1 MSDGPGSD
9 PPAKYDRHR
18 VVAWMAAYSILAILP
33 MVIAL
38 LGPLPAPRPFF
49 VEFGVGLGFLGISIL
64 ALQFVTSGRFRR
76 IAPVFGADVVLQF
89 HRQAGVLAL
98 ALVLAHP
105 IVLVATDPEY
115 LEFFDPRVNLLRALA
130 LSAVIPATIL
140 LIVTS
145 LWREQVGLNY
155 EWWRVV
161 HGVLSLAVVFIGM
174 VHGIQV
180 GHYLDDWWRQGLW
193 IGMLSGAMYLVVHS
207 RIVRPLLMRRHPYRV
222 ASVRAETD
230 DVNTLVLEADG
241 GDRLPFRAGQ
251 FAWIT
256 LGDSPF
262 SLQQHPFSFSSGE
275 GDPTVEFTAKEL
287 GDFTST
293 WSEVAPGTRAFLE
306 GPYGGF
312 TLDRSAAGIVFLV
325 GGIGVTPAMS
335 MIRTLSDTRD
345 RRPVILF
352 YGIDSCDGV
361 VFGDEIREIAAGELD
376 LRVVF
381 VPENP
386 PDDWSGPSGFI
397 DEEVLEEH
405 LSDDELAYEFFICG
419 PEPLMDTVETTLRG
433 FGVPWRRIYTERFQI
448 V

>member
-1 MSDGPGSD
+1 
-9 PPAKYDRHR
+9 
-18 VVAWMAAYSILAILP
+18 
-33 MVIAL
+33 
-38 LGPLPAPRPFF
+38 
-49 VEFGVGLGFLGISIL
+49 
-64 ALQFVTSGRFRR
+64 
-76 IAPVFGADVVLQF
+76 
-89 HRQAGVLAL
+89 
-98 ALVLAHP
+98 
-105 IVLVATDPEY
+105 
-115 LEFFDPRVNLLRALA
+115 
-130 LSAVIPATIL
+130 
-140 LIVTS
+140 
-145 LWREQVGLNY
+145 
-155 EWWRVV
+155 V
-161 HGVLSLAVVFIGM
+161 HGVLSLAIVFIGM

-207 RIVRPLLMRRHPYRV
+207 RIVRPMLMRRRPYRV

-345 RRPVILF
+345 QRPVILF
-352 YGIDSCDGV
+352 YGIDSCEGV

-376 LRVVF
+376 LRVVL

-397 DEEVLEEH
+397 DEEVLEGH

-419 PEPLMDTVETTLRG
+419 PEPLMDTVETALRG